1 MPQRALAAFAAIA
14 ERFFGPRAAA
24 RAAPPFNPPNRP
36 RATAAGFF
44 SGPLGASA
52 LGTCPVDSSMIWKAS
67 SFGSRGRFGFV
78 ERSGMMLSVDND
90 TAVAVNLRNLKL
102 THYPNLRNCAKIC
115 AMRLLKRFLV
125 PLALIL
131 ILAACNVASIVQLIG
146 QAVAIAEQA
155 AAVTGII
162 PAEYIAY
169 VTAASD
175 CIAFASTEEAS
186 SDSAALK
193 ADKIT
198 AQCSKFA
205 TVALPPGT
213 AANLVAL
220 VSKLAVSIQGILNA
234 LPATST
240 APRVAAPVPEK
251 QLSSNDIAALNMLAG
266 RARAVSATMKRRSKP

>member
-1 MPQRALAAFAAIA
+1 
-14 ERFFGPRAAA
+14 
-24 RAAPPFNPPNRP
+24 
-36 RATAAGFF
+36 
-44 SGPLGASA
+44 
-52 LGTCPVDSSMIWKAS
+52 
-67 SFGSRGRFGFV
+67 
-78 ERSGMMLSVDND
+78 
-90 TAVAVNLRNLKL
+90 
-102 THYPNLRNCAKIC
+102 
-115 AMRLLKRFLV
+115 MRTKRILFV

-131 ILAACNVASIVQLIG
+131 ALAACNVASIVQLIS

-198 AQCSKFA
+198 AQCSKYA
-205 TVALPPGT
+205 SVALPPGT

-220 VSKLAVSIQGILNA
+220 VSKLAVSIQSILAA
-234 LPATST
+234 LPPTTSAAAPRAT
-240 APRVAAPVPEK
+240 APTAATPEK
-251 QLSSNDIAALNMLAG
+251 PLTSNDIAALHMLSN
-266 RARAVSATMKRRSKP
+266 RASAVSATMKRRSKP